1 MDVGNRQQIS
11 SYFIDK
17 TYRVYEMEA
26 VHAKV
31 LDARDELLEEVF
43 LYEQDNYPGMSSD
56 KAWEEILKNEE
67 CKKKYVKPLMD
78 FNATIVAF
86 DSILMGLST
95 AYNDLLNTG
104 NLDVMEEA
112 RKNACSLY
120 VKSRDEQWF
129 MDSLDYLASKEP
141 NLERKFDL
149 LDNEEVHLSK
159 ERYGYLTALYNN
171 ANKVKAHEAGKTK

>member
-1 MDVGNRQQIS
+1 MDIENRQQIS
-11 SYFIDK
+11 SYFTDK

-31 LDARDELLEEVF
+31 FDARDELLEEVF
-43 LYEQDNYPGMSSD
+43 LYKQDNYPGMSSD

-67 CKKKYVKPLMD
+67 SKKKYVKPLMD
-78 FNATIVAF
+78 LDATIFAF

-104 NLDVMEEA
+104 NLDVMEDA
-112 RKNACSLY
+112 RKDAF
-120 VKSRDEQWF
+120 KSYAELRDKQWF

-149 LDNEEVHLSK
+149 LDNEEAHLSK

-171 ANKVKAHEAGKTK
+171 ANRVKTQEAGKTK